1 MSSALEETDFLHS
14 PDWEYRADSVVRE
27 FPLIFIETKTFRII
41 ASVKSA
47 SKNLLKEK
55 RAELAAALLGEGVL
69 ND

>member
-1 MSSALEETDFLHS
+1 M
-14 PDWEYRADSVVRE
+14 
-27 FPLIFIETKTFRII
+27 I

-47 SKNLLKEK
+47 AKALLRDN